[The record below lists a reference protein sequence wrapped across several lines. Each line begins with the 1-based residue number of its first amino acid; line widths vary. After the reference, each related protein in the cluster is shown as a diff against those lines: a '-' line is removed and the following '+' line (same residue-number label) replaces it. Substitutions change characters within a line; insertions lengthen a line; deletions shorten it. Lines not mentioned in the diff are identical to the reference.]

1 MPPTDAAVLTNFFPE
16 TSNIR
21 LRRGYI
27 EHCDTGESTP
37 VGSLMEW
44 SGGSSSQLLAA
55 TNGKIIDVTSSTPSV
70 LATGYG
76 SDIWSTTSFSSAG
89 GQYLLA
95 ANDSGADTPFVYN
108 GTIVAAVVVS
118 GVTATD
124 LCQVHLYN
132 QRVFYV
138 ERNSLSV
145 WYTTAGAFQGAL
157 TEFDF
162 GPFCA
167 RGGEIAAVATWT
179 RDNGF
184 GGVDDLFI
192 VVTTKGELLVYIGPN
207 PGSSTTW
214 SMQGRFVLGEPV
226 KGPHCVVRTGPDLVL
241 LCADGYQPLSTY
253 LATGRSRA
261 QTTNLGLKI
270 GNAASQAV
278 RSYKSLDYWHGC
290 LYPEG
295 TALIINVP
303 NSATEFVQHVVN
315 TTTGAWCKF
324 TGLQAY
330 SWGLLNGN
338 PYFGSSGG
346 IVYRWDTGSAD
357 GDADIVGEIVTAFSF
372 PGGRGAQK
380 RFTMIRPVVEV
391 NGNITYAMGVNV
403 DYNLSTTLP
412 TISSNV
418 PTGGTWGTAIWG
430 TSTWGVGGT
439 NIQRRWVGVTGIG
452 YAVAAHLKVATQ
464 TVSMSVNSFDLAM
477 EPGGPI

>member
-1 MPPTDAAVLTNFFPE
+1 MPKLASIGTIPCPVGGWNAYNSLDNMPPTDAAVLTNFFPE

-226 KGPHCVVRTGPDLVL
+226 KGAALRCPHWPGPGAPV
-241 LCADGYQPLSTY
+241 C
-253 LATGRSRA
+253 GRIPAALHISGHRPVA
-261 QTTNLGLKI
+261 RSDHELG
-270 GNAASQAV
+270 AEDRQRRVASCPFIQE
-278 RSYKSLDYWHGC
+278 
-290 LYPEG
+290 P
-295 TALIINVP
+295 
-303 NSATEFVQHVVN
+303 
-315 TTTGAWCKF
+315 
-324 TGLQAY
+324 
-330 SWGLLNGN
+330 GLLAWLSVSRGHSAYNQR
-338 PYFGSSGG
+338 PEQRHG
-346 IVYRWDTGSAD
+346 ICSAC
-357 GDADIVGEIVTAFSF
+357 GEHHHRRMVQVHGIA
-372 PGGRGAQK
+372 
-380 RFTMIRPVVEV
+380 
-391 NGNITYAMGVNV
+391 GVF
-403 DYNLSTTLP
+403 L
-412 TISSNV
+412 
-418 PTGGTWGTAIWG
+418 
-430 TSTWGVGGT
+430 GVAE
-439 NIQRRWVGVTGIG
+439 R
-452 YAVAAHLKVATQ
+452 
-464 TVSMSVNSFDLAM
+464 
-477 EPGGPI
+477 